1 MGDSSFTKYLARFIV
16 LSFCIVCFIA
26 VAFDQTRSYFERK
39 TSTISTMIRKTNVTF
54 PIMVFC
60 PKLTNGNSRFHF
72 NPYGTKD
79 EYDRNSANLSVSL
92 RAISR

>member
-1 MGDSSFTKYLARFIV
+1 
-16 LSFCIVCFIA
+16 
-26 VAFDQTRSYFERK
+26 
-39 TSTISTMIRKTNVTF
+39 MIRKTNVAF